1 MEFNMKLN
9 KEQLDFL
16 IGKSQT
22 YWGKV
27 QDENRRLE
35 KSKALSDVTQ
45 KKIVEID
52 KELAEVNKELM
63 WAGDLLD
70 ILREMK
76 GGK

>member
-1 MEFNMKLN
+1 MKLN

-16 IGKSQT
+16 IGESQT

-52 KELAEVNKELM
+52 KELAEVDKELM
-63 WAGDLLD
+63 WTGDLLD